1 MALAFFVFLEVIA
14 QGQRPDGQR
23 EGGIKRAWDGY
34 KSKRWAAKRKEI
46 LRRDRYQ
53 CQQCRRYGL
62 AVDATV
68 VHHAHPVEDY
78 PELAWCEWNLVSL
91 CAGCHNAMHDRETGA
106 LTDLG
111 MSWRRRV
118 SPPSLGPHREPPGR
132 PGGRTLSDGE
142 KNGGGGSG
150 VQELSR
156 GQDAPAND
164 AAARSGGGSQYRRKL
179 WAERR

>member
-1 MALAFFVFLEVIA
+1 MIPTRLGLSDAGFLFCLEVIA
-14 QGQRPDGQR
+14 QDEER
-23 EGGIKRAWDGY
+23 RAGKERMDY
-34 KSKRWAAKRKEI
+34 KSKRWAAKRREI

-118 SPPSLGPHREPPGR
+118 SPPSSGPTGESPGR
-132 PGGRTLSDGE
+132 PGGRTLSDGG

-150 VQELSR
+150 
-156 GQDAPAND
+156 A
-164 AAARSGGGSQYRRKL
+164 
-179 WAERR
+179 

>member
-1 MALAFFVFLEVIA
+1 M
-14 QGQRPDGQR
+14 
-23 EGGIKRAWDGY
+23 AWDGY

-91 CAGCHNAMHDRETGA
+91 CAGCHNAMHD
-106 LTDLG
+106 L
-111 MSWRRRV
+111 
-118 SPPSLGPHREPPGR
+118 SLIHI
-132 PGGRTLSDGE
+132 
-142 KNGGGGSG
+142 
-150 VQELSR
+150 
-156 GQDAPAND
+156 
-164 AAARSGGGSQYRRKL
+164 
-179 WAERR
+179 